1 MSHMYFGVSCS
12 DMTTLLIDCLLI
24 VWMSRILNLWLP
36 PYFLASDKALHYKQT
51 KYMKKLWQWFGG
63 EIAYVWEALDSCKIS
78 EREVCVQRIPTG
90 FCGFGY
96 LRRTFSLADIASG
109 NEDTLL
115 GLLRH
120 RVNKPG
126 RVQISV
132 VKPGTRR
139 SANLPPGRKYWLVL

>member
-1 MSHMYFGVSCS
+1 MCLKELGFKDVQMFFFKPKLSV
-12 DMTTLLIDCLLI
+12 LI
-24 VWMSRILNLWLP
+24 NLMG
-36 PYFLASDKALHYKQT
+36 LHYCISW
-51 KYMKKLWQWFGG
+51 LGVP
-63 EIAYVWEALDSCKIS
+63 IAYVWEALDSCKIS